1 MRKTKRKVA
10 AFLLA
15 VGMSLTSIPM
25 SAYAQEVQEPSNQE
39 QESQEVVQ
47 EEQAESVEEQETVEF
62 QGENPESNQ
71 TITSMDLDGN
81 VTEVVIEDG
90 TVDSYAADKAR
101 IGGGQI
107 VNFNTGICRRGVKHF
122 RIYTWIVWSG
132 CRLPWDKRRE
142 SKIYAVWGYWPCR
155 CQ

>member
-1 MRKTKRKVA
+1 MKKTKRKVV

-47 EEQAESVEEQETVEF
+47 EEKEEQAESVEEQETVEF

-90 TVDSYAADKAR
+90 TVDSYATEKAR
-101 IGGGQI
+101 IGED
-107 VNFNTGICRRGVKHF
+107 
-122 RIYTWIVWSG
+122 
-132 CRLPWDKRRE
+132 RLSTSIQE
-142 SKIYAVWGYWPCR
+142 AVV
-155 CQ
+155 